1 MTFNFCA
8 FRLRNIPTST
18 ITTAANLPN
27 LEHQTRSVHNPHLIT
42 TMAPKRKTATTDAVE
57 EESAKR
63 RFVESETAEPL
74 SDIPA
79 ETPVAEEPQQEDADP
94 VEPESASAPANS
106 AAAKAAERQAR
117 FKALQARQN
126 AGRKQNLKESQL
138 ESHRLSTDPNLLT
151 ALNRKRDIASHKLL
165 KADTEADGEDFE
177 RKRAWDWTV
186 DESEKWDKRM
196 NKKSKHKEDTAFKD
210 YTNEARK
217 VYKRQMR
224 DFKPDVAAYKKS
236 KWEAMEKAAEKGQ
249 LELQETETGDLIA
262 FDTDGNTWSIAE
274 EDKPWDNKPDKEAVD
289 RLVADLKKAEEN
301 RLKKRK
307 DRLKAS
313 ENDEGDVTYINVKV
327 SIITPCLTLR
337 AWANN
342 FQNKQFNEKLK
353 RFYDKYTGDIRES
366 FERGT
371 AI

>member
-1 MTFNFCA
+1 
-8 FRLRNIPTST
+8 
-18 ITTAANLPN
+18 
-27 LEHQTRSVHNPHLIT
+27 
-42 TMAPKRKTATTDAVE
+42 MAPKRKTDATDAVE
-57 EESAKR
+57 EESVKR
-63 RFVESETAEPL
+63 RFVESEDAQPL
-74 SDIPA
+74 PDMPA
-79 ETPVAEEPQQEDADP
+79 ETPTAEQRQQEGADP
-94 VEPESASAPANS
+94 VEEQPESASAPAPANS

-138 ESHRLSTDPNLLT
+138 ESHRLSTDPTLLT
-151 ALNRKRDIASHKLL
+151 ALNRKRDIAAHKLL

-236 KWEAMEKAAEKGQ
+236 KWEAMEKAAQKGQ

-262 FDTDGNTWSIAE
+262 FDTDGNTWSMAE

-307 DRLKAS
+307 ERLKAS
-313 ENDEGDVTYINVKV
+313 ENEDGDVTYINVK
-327 SIITPCLTLR
+327 
-337 AWANN
+337 
-342 FQNKQFNEKLK
+342 NKQFNEKLK

>member
-1 MTFNFCA
+1 
-8 FRLRNIPTST
+8 
-18 ITTAANLPN
+18 
-27 LEHQTRSVHNPHLIT
+27 
-42 TMAPKRKTATTDAVE
+42 MAPKRKTATTDSVE

-63 RFVESETAEPL
+63 RFVESEDAEPL
-74 SDIPA
+74 PDIPA
-79 ETPVAEEPQQEDADP
+79 EEPAAEDVERGDAEPVDSD
-94 VEPESASAPANS
+94 SASAPTNS
-106 AAAKAAERQAR
+106 AAAKAAERQSR

-138 ESHRLSTDPNLLT
+138 ESHRLSTDPTLLT

-262 FDTDGNTWSIAE
+262 FDTDGNTWSMAE

-307 DRLKAS
+307 ERLKAS
-313 ENDEGDVTYINVKV
+313 EDDGGDVTYINIKV
-327 SIITPCLTLR
+327 SMAFQLLRILRTYANFSRTNNSTRSSNASTTNILEISGRALNVARPCERACGFTIAKDFGLLVGRTWVHNITIP
-337 AWANN
+337 
-342 FQNKQFNEKLK
+342 
-353 RFYDKYTGDIRES
+353 
-366 FERGT
+366 
-371 AI
+371 AITQTWHE